1 MLLTVRCFEPT
12 DYRNARELWQ
22 ATPGVGLSQA
32 DEEPQIRHFLKRNPG
47 LSFVAVEGHALV
59 GTILCGHDGRRGLIH
74 HLVAA
79 PSHRRCGLGRN
90 LLRVGIQALASE
102 GIDKCHLLVFRENV
116 EGLAF
121 WHAVGAKERVELSVF
136 SVPTNGDA

>member
-1 MLLTVRCFEPT
+1 MLMNVRIFEPT
-12 DYRNARELWQ
+12 DYANARELWQ

-32 DEEPQIRHFLKRNPG
+32 DEKPQILHFLKRNPS
-47 LSFVAVEGHALV
+47 LSFVAVDGYTLA

-74 HLVAA
+74 HLVTAS
-79 PSHRRCGLGRN
+79 SHRRRGLGRY
-90 LLRVGIQALASE
+90 LLRAGIQALAAE